1 MLVQRVLIL
10 LWKYLLVKEEE
21 LFYWWKVSK
30 LLLAAL
36 FANARRVDVSKFRVE
51 NTAIFETPTTKTN
64 ILTFLENERLFARTT
79 YIRLLI
85 YLKAIYGQKNEGN
98 RFFNYCY
105 SMVDISW
112 LLLLIFAIFRRSCS
126 RNTSETTRRD
136 VAVCKTRCRETTFSC
151 FSLTL
156 RWTLP
161 CVVPVR
167 RLLMHFGGELART
180 TSPETH

>member
-1 MLVQRVLIL
+1 MLSFGGCL
-10 LWKYLLVKEEE
+10 KEPKPIDGKCPNFSLRLCLRTRGE
-21 LFYWWKVSK
+21 LM
-30 LLLAAL
+30 LANFGL
-36 FANARRVDVSKFRVE
+36 KIRPFWDSDHE
-51 NTAIFETPTTKTN
+51 NWYS
-64 ILTFLENERLFARTT
+64 TFLENERLFARTT

-112 LLLLIFAIFRRSCS
+112 LLLLIFAIFRRSWS

-167 RLLMHFGGELART
+167 RLLMQSRSMHFGGELART